1 MSEQSLRL
9 AVQQRI
15 FPVYRTAFFETLASH
30 CENGFS
36 LFAGQPR
43 KGEPVELQSTLTN
56 GTLVNAANLHFFSG
70 SYYLL
75 WQRGL
80 LEWLVSFNP
89 DALIMEANPRYLSS
103 PSALRY
109 MHNRKK
115 PVIGWGLGAPQS
127 KGWRAKSWMAFLNT
141 FDALIAYSKRGAE
154 EYASLGFNPER
165 IFVAPN
171 AVTMRPTFP
180 PPERPDNL
188 ESGKPIVLYVGRLQ
202 PRKRVDMLIRACASF
217 APKLQPQLWIVGDGP
232 SRLELEALANSL
244 LPSTRFWGAVYDQEL
259 DKYFKAADLFVLPGT
274 GGLAVQQA
282 MSFGLPVIVAE
293 ADGTQ
298 KDLVTADNGW
308 IIPSGDLAALTNTL
322 EIAIN
327 NIPKLRKMGSVSFDL
342 VSHVNVEG
350 MAETFLRAVRTALT
364 DYAAEDIA

>member
-1 MSEQSLRL
+1 MTNFPFRL

-15 FPVYRTAFFETLASH
+15 FPVYRTAFFEALASQ

-36 LFAGQPR
+36 LFAGEPQ
-43 KGEPVELQSTLTN
+43 KSEPVELQTKLIN
-56 GTLVNAANLHFFSG
+56 GELARAKNVHIFSG
-70 SYYLL
+70 SFYML
-75 WQRGL
+75 WQLGIL
-80 LEWLVSFNP
+80 DWAAEFKP

-103 PSALRY
+103 PGAVRY
-109 MHNRKK
+109 MHNLNR

-127 KGWRAKSWMAFLNT
+127 RGWRANSWRGFLDT

-154 EYASLGFNPER
+154 EYAQLGFRPDR

-171 AVTMRPTFP
+171 AVTMKPTSL
-180 PPERPDNL
+180 PPERPENL

-232 SRLELEALANSL
+232 ARTELETLANKL
-244 LPSTRFWGAVYDQEL
+244 LPSTRFWGAVYDSEL

-308 IIPSGDLAALTNTL
+308 MIPAEDQAALTNRL
-322 EIAIN
+322 ETAIN
-327 NIPKLRKMGSVSFDL
+327 DIPRLRKMGAASFDIA
-342 VSHVNVEG
+342 SRINIEG
-350 MAETFLRAVRTALT
+350 MVETFQQAVQTAIA
-364 DYAAEDIA
+364 DYHPEKS